1 MDPLIGLF
9 SVLLLVSTAAFFWL
23 SIAED
28 RRDAAGAVVSG
39 PAVALEDLVGASRP
53 LFPHTIRRTPLD

>member
-9 SVLLLVSTAAFFWL
+9 SLLLLVSTSAFFWL

-28 RRDAAGAVVSG
+28 RRAAAGAILSG
-39 PAVALEDLVGASRP
+39 PAVALEDLVGTRRP
-53 LFPHTIRRTPLD
+53 LYPHTIRRTPLD